1 MKERIFVTAADKD
14 YSISKIILQLL
25 PCILGICVLA
35 FGIIGILK
43 EKKRTENYETVQGY
57 CSEHVYSY
65 TNDEGNSYYR
75 WTYSY
80 MADGQEYSVT
90 TNFDANFYPAIGS
103 KRIIKYN
110 PARPGDAFI
119 PGMSFHHIAV
129 LAGIIITAVTLI
141 NLLNTFV
148 KYCPVDLCG
157 IVKGIALALS
167 GFGVNYLLI
176 GSFSVP
182 SAYEA
187 LGYVVILPIIFIAV
201 GICVA
206 IRSLFRKMGNKEII
220 EDGRIDMH
228 Q

>member
-1 MKERIFVTAADKD
+1 MTAADKD
-14 YSISKIILQLL
+14 HSISKIILQLL

-65 TNDEGNSYYR
+65 TNDDGNSYYR

-110 PARPGDAFI
+110 PARPGEAFI

-129 LAGIIITAVTLI
+129 LTGIIITAVTLI

-157 IVKGIALALS
+157 IV
-167 GFGVNYLLI
+167 

-182 SAYEA
+182 SAYAA
-187 LGYVVILPIIFIAV
+187 LGYVVILPGIFIAV